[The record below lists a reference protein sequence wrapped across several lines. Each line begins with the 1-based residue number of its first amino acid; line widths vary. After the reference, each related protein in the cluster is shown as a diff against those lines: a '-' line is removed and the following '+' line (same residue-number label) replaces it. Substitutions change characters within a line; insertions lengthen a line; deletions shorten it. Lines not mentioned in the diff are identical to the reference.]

1 MRLIVLASALSFA
14 TGCNIIFNI
23 QEGTLGSAG
32 GGGSGASSQGGTPT
46 TGGGGEGTGGQAT
59 GGGGM
64 TEGGGGSGGS
74 PAVNITCSLQGDP
87 FDVEDLSAEPT
98 GSRVYR
104 DRSFAYMPN
113 GDTVRVFV
121 EVNGEI
127 RVRDVNVNLQTIN
140 GTDTIVAQE
149 FMDAARLDAS
159 HVGVLVAR
167 SFVNPTGFPIDV
179 VSYGNQIDNPTVMHI
194 SDGALSAPGTN
205 PPRGKMLFVGPAT
218 ERIDLLVRAENG
230 GTYEGRYAVHQ
241 PGVLTTTYTT
251 LLNAQGNPDLG
262 DQEAATPRAIVRD
275 GQGRVHAFV
284 GSPTMAGMGG
294 TQQWYFAPGDATAQS
309 PNLIGPGYLMIGAN
323 RRDTGDVNLAFG
335 VIGQT
340 TLELAAAQI
349 PDTQLQSVSPSDLE
363 TILDIGSLLDVP
375 SSGEPRLADDAL
387 VFAGPAQTKDRMVLI
402 VGRTEGG
409 TAYYEKN
416 FFAPTAGLKFGDLTT
431 FATNSPIT
439 TLGGLGYIVYS
450 ERTGSGTTA
459 YDTMRIQQ
467 VACGPE

>member
-1 MRLIVLASALSFA
+1 MRLIVLASALALA
-14 TGCNIIFNI
+14 TGCNVIFNI

-32 GGGSGASSQGGTPT
+32 GGGSGASTQGGSPP
-46 TGGGGEGTGGQAT
+46 TGGGGEGTGGQPT
-59 GGGGM
+59 GGGT
-64 TEGGGGSGGS
+64 TEGGGGSGGA

-104 DRSFAYMPN
+104 DRNFAYMPN

-121 EVNGEI
+121 EVNNQI

-140 GTDTIVAQE
+140 GSDTIDAQE
-149 FMDAARLDAS
+149 FMDATRLDAS

-167 SFVNPTGFPIDV
+167 NYVNPTGFPIDV

-194 SDGALSAPGTN
+194 SDGALTQPGTN
-205 PPRGKMLFVGPAT
+205 TPRGKMLFVGPAA
-218 ERIDLLVRAENG
+218 ERIDLLLRVENG

-251 LLNAQGNPDLG
+251 LLGTDGTPDLG
-262 DQEAATPRAIVRD
+262 DQESATPRAIVRD

-284 GSPTMAGMGG
+284 GNPSQVGVGG
-294 TQQWYFAPGDATAQS
+294 TQQWYFAPGDASAGNPS
-309 PNLIGPGYLMIGAN
+309 LLGEGYLLIGAN
-323 RRDTGDVNLAFG
+323 RRDTGVVNLAYG
-335 VIGQT
+335 VIGET
-340 TLELAAAQI
+340 TLELAAGQV
-349 PDTQLQSVSPSDLE
+349 PDSQLSSIAPGDLD

-375 SSGEPRLADDAL
+375 SSGEPRLNDDAL
-387 VFAGPAQTKDRMVLI
+387 VFVGPAQTKDRMVLI

-409 TAYYEKN
+409 AAYYEKS
-416 FFAPTAGLKFGDLTT
+416 FFTPTAGLKFGDLTT

-439 TLGGLGYIVYS
+439 TLGGLGYIVYA
-450 ERTGSGTTA
+450 ERTGTGQTA
-459 YDTMRIQQ
+459 YDTMKIQQ